1 MSYLS
6 GIGRFRLPTVTSTS
20 SRDVRSASVL
30 AAGSVSSLL
39 FWSAA
44 TPPPAVSQNSH
55 LVRVGHARPLRRR
68 PLSPACDPGIDL
80 RFQHIERQRTL
91 VEHGVM
97 KSPQIELSS

>member
-6 GIGRFRLPTVTSTS
+6 GIGRFRLPAGRKPGLLLVTPA
-20 SRDVRSASVL
+20 VF

-80 RFQHIERQRTL
+80 PFEHIERQRTL
-91 VEHGVM
+91 VQHRVM